1 MGTLPRYHPQGQNHQ
16 ALLQI
21 RLRELICFDCGMKD
35 PETTKQKFKEA
46 TDGLIVDASQSGL
59 PDPIIIDLP
68 APIDPSLN

>member
-1 MGTLPRYHPQGQNHQ
+1 
-16 ALLQI
+16 
-21 RLRELICFDCGMKD
+21 MKD